1 MYAKSE
7 LESGAPDGA
16 YIYIYIQI
24 ELFFLLRAA
33 LWHNGMLLLKVFLFT
48 MPGGVGNGMITMI
61 TSPGGASNFSASSN
75 SLGILQ
81 ATTTRCISMW
91 KSTPPMEQSGK
102 LSKSTSWRWMLFRHR
117 NLCGN
122 SCPSLGADWN
132 LVVQINRTCQHV
144 PEIYSTWHGYIM

>member
-16 YIYIYIQI
+16 YISKLNCCFSAPRSIMAQWHVAI
-24 ELFFLLRAA
+24 ESFFSSTFIEEL
-33 LWHNGMLLLKVFLFT
+33 VT
-48 MPGGVGNGMITMI
+48 GMITMI
-61 TSPGGASNFSASSN
+61 TSPGGASHFSASSN

-102 LSKSTSWRWMLFRHR
+102 LSKSTS
-117 NLCGN
+117 
-122 SCPSLGADWN
+122 
-132 LVVQINRTCQHV
+132 
-144 PEIYSTWHGYIM
+144 